1 MRRSGRNLHIILVAV
16 FVAAIS
22 TACAAVDSSSC
33 REYSEKDMGK
43 LATFV
48 RNTMDIVSSVYMGE
62 VMPALV
68 PEERIKELIRERGTP
83 FKELEL
89 LDQYELIMVSHE
101 GQWAAVAWDSTYDQ
115 KLLQD
120 LRCTKLLD
128 EPSWRTCIHGHELTL
143 DWRTCN

>member
-1 MRRSGRNLHIILVAV
+1 LHIILVAV
-16 FVAAIS
+16 LVATIS

-101 GQWAAVAWDSTYDQ
+101 GQWAAVAWDPIYDQ

-143 DWRTCN
+143 DWHTCK

>member
-16 FVAAIS
+16 LVATIS

-101 GQWAAVAWDSTYDQ
+101 GQWAAVAWDPIYDQ

-143 DWRTCN
+143 DWHTCK